1 MDNIY
6 IMIKHELKNCRLMP
20 NAYAAWQC
28 GMKRI
33 LIAAACMF
41 WGMGTFGCASSSG
54 SKEVVSAGSS
64 GGGGKVSQ
72 ERDPSRIYGDPELNE
87 AYSDWA
93 DAGYPKHSASRKY
106 DLDGKATWYG
116 PGLNGNKTA
125 SGEVF
130 DMYGMTAAHRK
141 LPFGSIVLVTNEE
154 NGKSVVVRINDR
166 GPFTSGRVI
175 DLSYGAAYLVDM
187 IRAGVVECSIDI
199 IRLGYDGYAE

>member
-1 MDNIY
+1 
-6 IMIKHELKNCRLMP
+6 MIEYDQKNCRLMP
-20 NAYAAWQC
+20 NAHAAWQC

-33 LIAAACMF
+33 LIAAVCVFAGMVMAAC
-41 WGMGTFGCASSSG
+41 ASSSSG
-54 SKEVVSAGSS
+54 SKEVVTAGSS

-87 AYSDWA
+87 AYSNWA
-93 DAGYPKHSASRKY
+93 EAGYPKHSASRKY
-106 DLDGKATWYG
+106 TLDGKATWYG

-141 LPFGSIVLVTNEE
+141 LPFGTIVLVTNEE

-199 IRLGYDGYAE
+199 IRLGYDEYAE